1 MIVNHGC
8 KGKILDYFVNVFESV
23 IGTRLLREF
32 HHITFT
38 VLVAESSGTLIF
50 SCGEWVVQRNNLPS
64 ELNSEIKII
73 PPEVLFVSLTDIL
86 LPSMLQLISCVGL
99 AVGHIVAVGLV
110 AGVIVGF
117 VVAVGLEIG
126 CAVGRGVG
134 FGVEVG
140 ISVGLSVGVAVGVA
154 VGLVVGVIVGVAV
167 GVAVGLVVG
176 VIV

>member
-1 MIVNHGC
+1 M
-8 KGKILDYFVNVFESV
+8 DYFVTVFESV

-38 VLVAESSGTLIF
+38 VLVAESRGTLIF

-86 LPSMLQLISCVGL
+86 LPSILQLISCVGL

-140 ISVGLSVGVAVGVA
+140 ISVGLSVGVAVGFDVGFGVA
-154 VGLVVGVIVGVAV
+154 VGVIVGLVVGVIVGVAV
-167 GVAVGLVVG
+167 GFVV
-176 VIV
+176 

>member
-1 MIVNHGC
+1 M
-8 KGKILDYFVNVFESV
+8 DYFVNVFESV
-23 IGTRLLREF
+23 IGTRLFREF

-167 GVAVGLVVG
+167 GFVV
-176 VIV
+176 

>member
-1 MIVNHGC
+1 M
-8 KGKILDYFVNVFESV
+8 DYFVTVFESV

-64 ELNSEIKII
+64 KLNSEIKII

-86 LPSMLQLISCVGL
+86 LPSMLQLISCVGH
-99 AVGHIVAVGLV
+99 VVAVGLV

-117 VVAVGLEIG
+117 VVAVG
-126 CAVGRGVG
+126 RGVG

-140 ISVGLSVGVAVGVA
+140 ISVGLAVGVAVGFNVGFGVAVGVAVGVIVGVGCGVA
-154 VGLVVGVIVGVAV
+154 VGLVVGVIVV
-167 GVAVGLVVG
+167 VAVGLVV
-176 VIV
+176 

>member
-1 MIVNHGC
+1 M
-8 KGKILDYFVNVFESV
+8 DYFVTVFESV

-50 SCGEWVVQRNNLPS
+50 SCGELIVQRNNLPS

-73 PPEVLFVSLTDIL
+73 PTEVLFVSLTDIL

-99 AVGHIVAVGLV
+99 AVGHVVAVGLV

-117 VVAVGLEIG
+117 VVAVG
-126 CAVGRGVG
+126 RGVG

-140 ISVGLSVGVAVGVA
+140 LSVGLAVGVAVGFNVGFGVAVGVA
-154 VGLVVGVIVGVAV
+154 VGVIVGVGCGVAVELVVGVIVGVAV
-167 GVAVGLVVG
+167 GFVV
-176 VIV
+176 

>member
-1 MIVNHGC
+1 M
-8 KGKILDYFVNVFESV
+8 DYFVNVFESV

-117 VVAVGLEIG
+117 VVAVG
-126 CAVGRGVG
+126 RGVG

-176 VIV
+176 VIVGVAVGFVV